1 MKEQN
6 AKVLTTITVILA
18 VAFLAAGLIVIPAIE
33 QHQRAEAAGCPPAM
47 WSMQVN
53 DAVFIRS

>member
-33 QHQRAEAAGCPPAM
+33 QHQRVEAAGCPLAM
-47 WSMQVN
+47 
-53 DAVFIRS
+53 